1 MSPSLII
8 PIDKRGMTKGKLVAS
23 FDNQAMLDRVLR
35 ANALLRPAP
44 DQQFEG
50 VERKTVAE
58 VPDDSK
64 YLGHAGGGKGVRLVF
79 TRPGADM

>member
-8 PIDKRGMTKGKLVAS
+8 PIDKRGMTKGELIAS
-23 FDNQAMLDRVLR
+23 FDDPAMRDKVLR
-35 ANALLRPAP
+35 SNALLRAAP

-50 VERKTVAE
+50 VERKTVADVSE
-58 VPDDSK
+58 DSK